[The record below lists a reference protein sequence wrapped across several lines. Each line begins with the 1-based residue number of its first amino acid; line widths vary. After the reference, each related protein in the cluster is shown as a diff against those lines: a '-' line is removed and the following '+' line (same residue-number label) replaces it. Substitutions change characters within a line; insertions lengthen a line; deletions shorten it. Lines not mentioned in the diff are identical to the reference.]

1 MKITYIH
8 QYFNTPS
15 MWGSHRSYE
24 MAKRLVKIGHD
35 VHVVTSYLKE
45 DKKKSFDTEI
55 DGIKVH
61 WIPVPYSNHMTFKRR
76 IWAFIKFS
84 LFAIPAVIKESRI

>member
-1 MKITYIH
+1 MKITYI
-8 QYFNTPS
+8 YISTLTPPQ
-15 MWGSHRSYE
+15 WGSHRSYE

-76 IWAFIKFS
+76 IWAFYKIFIICNPS
-84 LFAIPAVIKESRI
+84 SN